1 MTPPHRIHIFGASG
15 SGTTTLGAALAA
27 RLALPHVDVDEV
39 YWKPTDPPYTEKTT
53 PDERIAAIEQ
63 RLTGHD
69 GWILTG
75 SLVSW
80 GSSLVAR
87 CTLAVFLSLDD
98 TERMHR
104 LLARERTRYGDRI
117 APGGDMVG
125 HHRAFMD
132 WAAQYETGGPEIRS
146 RAMHD
151 RWRQTLHCPVMTL
164 DSRQS
169 PQALADAIIAQLP
182 KPGSESIFP

>member
-1 MTPPHRIHIFGASG
+1 MIPTHRLHIFGASG

-39 YWKPTDPPYTEKTT
+39 YWKPSDPPYTEKTT
-53 PDERIAAIEQ
+53 PSERIAAIEQ
-63 RLTGHD
+63 RRAGHD
-69 GWILTG
+69 AWILTG

-98 TERMHR
+98 TERMRR
-104 LLARERTRYGDRI
+104 LHAREHARYGDRI
-117 APGGDMVG
+117 APGGDMVE

-151 RWRQTLHCPVMTL
+151 RWRQTLHCPVLTL
-164 DSRQS
+164 DSS
-169 PQALADAIIAQLP
+169 PPPPALVDAIIARLQ